1 MKNFMF
7 YNPTQIVFGKDTIKK
22 LDKLVPQESRVL
34 ITYGGGSI
42 KRNGVYDQV
51 IQALGNR
58 KVFEFGSIEPNPHY
72 ETCLKCVDFIKE
84 NNIDFVLAVGGGSV
98 IDATKFIVAAS
109 LYEGEDKWEILLT
122 GGNKITKAMPFGTV
136 LTLPATASE
145 MNNGAVITKK
155 ETLEKLAFHSE
166 HCFPKFS
173 ILDPQTTFTLPER
186 QIANGIA
193 DTFVHVMEQ
202 YLTYP
207 VRNQISDRFAESI
220 IITLIEEAPK
230 VFKDPMDYEVRANL
244 MWAAT
249 MGLNGWIACGAVQD
263 WATHMIGHELT
274 AFHDIDHGT
283 TLSIVLPGVMRVMKD
298 EKGEKIIQFGERV
311 FGIKEGSKEE
321 RIEKTIK
328 ATEEFFESICIP
340 TRLSHVGLNENCI
353 EPIVQRMKERNWS
366 LGENGTINYEKV
378 RLILLDRL

>member
-1 MKNFMF
+1 MNNFVF
-7 YNPTQIVFGKDTIKK
+7 YNPTKIVFGKDTIKK
-22 LDKLVPQESRVL
+22 LNKLIPQESSVL

-42 KRNGVYDQV
+42 KRNGVYEQV
-51 IQALGNR
+51 KQALGSR

-72 ETCLKCVDFIKE
+72 ETCMKCVDYIRE

-98 IDATKFIVAAS
+98 IDATKFIVAAYY
-109 LYEGEDKWEILLT
+109 YETEDKWEILET
-122 GGNKITKAMPFGTV
+122 NGQYIKKALPFGTV

-155 ETLEKLAFHSE
+155 ATLEKRAFHSNYA
-166 HCFPKFS
+166 FPKFS
-173 ILDPQTTFTLPER
+173 ILDPQTTFTLPEK
-186 QIANGIA
+186 QISNGIA

-220 IITLIEEAPK
+220 IITLLEEAPK
-230 VFKDPMDYEVRANL
+230 VFANTMDYDVRANL

-249 MGLNGWIACGAVQD
+249 MGLNGWVACGAVQD

-274 AFHDIDHGT
+274 AFHNIDHGT
-283 TLSIVLPGVMRVMKD
+283 TLSIVLPGVMKIQRE

-311 FGIKEGSKEE
+311 FGIKEGEKQE
-321 RIEKTIK
+321 RITKTI
-328 ATEEFFESICIP
+328 EEVEKFFKSIHIP
-340 TRLSHVGLNENCI
+340 TRLSEVGLDEKCI
-353 EPIVQRMKERNWS
+353 EPIVQRIKDRNWS

>member
-1 MKNFMF
+1 MNNFVF
-7 YNPTQIVFGKDTIKK
+7 YNPTKIVFGKDTIKK
-22 LDKLVPQESRVL
+22 LNKLIPQESSVL

-42 KRNGVYDQV
+42 KRNGVYEQV
-51 IQALGNR
+51 KQALGSR

-72 ETCLKCVDFIKE
+72 ETCMKCVDYIRE

-98 IDATKFIVAAS
+98 IDATKFIVAAYY
-109 LYEGEDKWEILLT
+109 YETEDKWEILET
-122 GGNKITKAMPFGTV
+122 NGQYIKKALPFGTV

-155 ETLEKLAFHSE
+155 ATLEKRAFHSNYA
-166 HCFPKFS
+166 FPKFS
-173 ILDPQTTFTLPER
+173 ILDPQTTFTLPEK
-186 QIANGIA
+186 QISNGIA

-220 IITLIEEAPK
+220 IITLLEEAPK
-230 VFKDPMDYEVRANL
+230 VFANTMDYDVRANL

-274 AFHDIDHGT
+274 AFHNIDHGT
-283 TLSIVLPGVMRVMKD
+283 TLSIVLPGVMKIQRE

-311 FGIKEGSKEE
+311 FGIKEGEKQE
-321 RIEKTIK
+321 IITKTI
-328 ATEEFFESICIP
+328 EEVEKFFKSIHIP
-340 TRLSHVGLNENCI
+340 TRLSEVGLDEKCI
-353 EPIVQRMKERNWS
+353 EPIVQRIKDRNWS

>member
-1 MKNFMF
+1 MNNFVF
-7 YNPTQIVFGKDTIKK
+7 YNPTKIVFGKDTIESLNK
-22 LDKLVPQESRVL
+22 LIPESNSVL

-42 KRNGVYDQV
+42 KRNGVYEQV
-51 IQALGNR
+51 KQALGNR
-58 KVFEFGSIEPNPHY
+58 RVFEFGSIEPNPHY
-72 ETCLKCVDFIKE
+72 ETCMKCVDYIKE

-98 IDATKFIVAAS
+98 IDATKFIVSA
-109 LYEGEDKWEILLT
+109 YYYDKEDKWEILET
-122 GGNKITKAMPFGTV
+122 NGKYIKKALPFGCV

-145 MNNGAVITKK
+145 MNNGAVITK
-155 ETLEKLAFHSE
+155 EATLEKRAFHSE
-166 HCFPKFS
+166 YAFPKFS
-173 ILDPQTTFTLPER
+173 ILDPQTTFTLPKK
-186 QIANGIA
+186 QISNGIA

-220 IITLIEEAPK
+220 ITTLLEEAPK
-230 VFKDPMDYEVRANL
+230 VFADPMDYDVRANL

-274 AFHDIDHGT
+274 AFHNIDHGT
-283 TLSIVLPGVMRVMKD
+283 TLSIVLPGVMKIQRE
-298 EKGEKIIQFGERV
+298 EKGEKIIQLGERV
-311 FGIKEGSKEE
+311 FGIKEGDKQE
-321 RIEKTIK
+321 RITKTI
-328 ATEEFFESICIP
+328 EEVEKFFKSIHIP
-340 TRLSHVGLNENCI
+340 TRLSEVGLDQSCI
-353 EPIVQRMKERNWS
+353 EPIVQRMKERNWA